1 MKQLPVIVLLTLL
14 ALGWALVSCG
24 DNSCYDNGSSLPLAS
39 FYMDDNQT
47 TVTGLTIKGIG
58 NPGDSLL
65 LDNSS
70 AKEIYLPLR
79 ATVSSTSYA
88 VTRQITIGGGIAT
101 VYDTLTFEYEPV
113 AYFHSKECGA
123 MFNFDISHVG
133 YTHNGIDSVVLV
145 TPLVTNS
152 HTPALRIYFTDF
164 PS

>member
-1 MKQLPVIVLLTLL
+1 MKRILNIVLAIVAVCIALT
-14 ALGWALVSCG
+14 ACS
-24 DNSCYDNGSSLPLAS
+24 DNTCNDNGSSLPLAA